1 MHNLMARVDNE
12 LEKNNLISHL
22 QGIDEDLAN
31 AMAAEESLQTEK
43 LRQRREVLR
52 QRRKNK
58 QVAEVEEARVTD
70 KIAVIEEE

>member
-58 QVAEVEEARVTD
+58 
-70 KIAVIEEE
+70 